1 MIFLDTNVISEPLR
15 ARPVPA
21 VQHWLDRQLVETLFV
36 TAVSVSELLLGV
48 ATLPQGRRRDA
59 LDADVRRSLSDLFGS
74 RILPF
79 DEPAAFAYADL
90 MARARADGMTIGTA
104 DGQIAAIARVH
115 GFAVATRDAAPFAAA
130 GVAVIDPWTT

>member
-1 MIFLDTNVISEPLR
+1 MIILDTNVISEPLR

-59 LDADVRRSLSDLFGS
+59 LGAEVRRSLCELFGS

-79 DEPAAFAYADL
+79 DQAAAFAYADL
-90 MARARADGMTIGTA
+90 VARARANGLAIGTA
-104 DGQIAAIARVH
+104 DGQIAAIAQAH
-115 GFAVATRDAAPFAAA
+115 GFAVATRDAGPFLAA
-130 GVAVIDPWTT
+130 GVAVIDPWTA